1 MAVTSVAVRI
11 ITTGALH
18 HWLLGPI
25 GSNVNQCSIATR
37 STTAY
42 CNGVQR
48 QCRYLTS
55 HCPSLEVRQPP
66 FQGPTWLHLLLR
78 HTYLGLHSTYI
89 QEEFCVV
96 YLWVHTWKFVD
107 SVVAV
112 VLPRHRQLGHLR
124 RWQNPPVYRPL
135 VDLLAMEEQHLI
147 ITYRFDRA
155 TTQLVSDLM
164 SPIRHPTGIPPDV
177 QVLSVH
183 HFLASGSFQTTVAV
197 ASGMSQPMFSNVLS
211 RVLSALLKHV
221 RSYIVFPQV
230 EDLATVKGDFYAL
243 GHIPNIIGA
252 IDGTHVALVPPHR
265 SEQVY
270 RNRKSYHSMNL
281 QMVCLADQ
289 YISQVNAMLPG
300 SVHDAYILR
309 NSSIPYVMGQ
319 LQRHRVWL
327 LGDSGYPNLSWLL
340 TPVRNPRT
348 RAEERYNEAHGRTRR
363 VIERTFGL
371 LKARFRCLHM
381 TGGSLFYSPKKVCQ
395 IIIAC
400 SMLHNL
406 ALRRQV
412 PFLQEDGPDGGVVAA
427 VEPVEPV
434 DSDEE
439 EAEEEDIDNRESVI
453 RQYFQ

>member
-1 MAVTSVAVRI
+1 MQHCAAVFDRLPRRCTTPAQLPHIPLSQFRGQAAAISGAHMASF
-11 ITTGALH
+11 
-18 HWLLGPI
+18 
-25 GSNVNQCSIATR
+25 
-37 STTAY
+37 TTA
-42 CNGVQR
+42 
-48 QCRYLTS
+48 S
-55 HCPSLEVRQPP
+55 HIPRPTLDTHTGSFLSLV
-66 FQGPTWLHLLLR
+66 
-78 HTYLGLHSTYI
+78 S
-89 QEEFCVV
+89 CSV
-96 YLWVHTWKFVD
+96 YLWVHTWDFVD

-112 VLPRHRQLGHLR
+112 VLPRHRQLGHFR
-124 RWQNPPVYRPL
+124 RWRNPPVYRPL
-135 VDLLAMEEQHLI
+135 VDRLTMGERHLL

-155 TTQLVSDLM
+155 TIQELCTQLEPDLM
-164 SPIRHPTGIPPDV
+164 SPIRHPTGIPPEV
-177 QVLSVH
+177 QVLSVL
-183 HFLASGSFQTTVAV
+183 HFLASGSFQTTVAM

-252 IDGTHVALVPPHR
+252 IDGTHV
-265 SEQVY
+265 
-270 RNRKSYHSMNL
+270 
-281 QMVCLADQ
+281 
-289 YISQVNAMLPG
+289 
-300 SVHDAYILR
+300 
-309 NSSIPYVMGQ
+309 
-319 LQRHRVWL
+319 
-327 LGDSGYPNLSWLL
+327 
-340 TPVRNPRT
+340 VRNPRT
-348 RAEERYNEAHGRTRR
+348 RAEERYNEAHGWTGR

-439 EAEEEDIDNRESVI
+439 DAEEEDIDNRESVI
-453 RQYFQ
+453 QQYFQ